1 MEVILG
7 KGASR
12 KLEAFLV
19 IPLLTY
25 ILIQSYAKVYDLFFV
40 NYLIADKF
48 NCSVII
54 RAIFIHR
61 LHPPGIFI

>member
-25 ILIQSYAKVYDLFFV
+25 IIIQSYAKVYDVFFV

-54 RAIFIHR
+54 IAIFIHR